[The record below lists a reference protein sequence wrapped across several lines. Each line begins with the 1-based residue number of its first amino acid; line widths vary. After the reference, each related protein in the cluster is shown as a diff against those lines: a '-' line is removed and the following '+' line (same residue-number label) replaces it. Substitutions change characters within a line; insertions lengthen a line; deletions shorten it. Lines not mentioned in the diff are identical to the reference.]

1 MANLVDD
8 FSVRMVPFLRPLPD
22 HPTMRILHTSDWH
35 LGQHFMGKSRQAEHQ
50 SLIDWLLI
58 QIDAHAVDA
67 VLIAGDIFDTGS
79 PPSYAREL
87 YSQLVVR
94 LHGAGVALLLLGG
107 NHDSVATLG
116 ESRAMLACLSTTVVA
131 AVDEAAGQV
140 VVLPLRGGKG
150 EAGCIVCA
158 VPFIRPRDVLLSQ
171 AGQSAEEKQ
180 QSMQAAIQAYYQS
193 VHEAGRTRQTA
204 LTQELGRVVPLI
216 ATGHL
221 TTVGASSNESVRE
234 IYVGSLDAY
243 PTSAF
248 PPVDYVALGHIHKP
262 QRVGGLDHIRYCGSP
277 IPLGFDEA
285 RQQKEM
291 LLVDLGADGLTAI
304 TPLLV
309 PRFQPMVSVSGNL
322 VALASAITA
331 AAMAGSAEQSV
342 WIEVT
347 VAEDDYLSDLPAR
360 IEAMTQGL
368 PVDVLRVRRQRGNA
382 TVSMAGEVSETLD
395 ELSPDDVFARRLA
408 QEELTPEL
416 QLALNQR
423 YRAVVTSLTE
433 AAV

>member
-1 MANLVDD
+1 
-8 FSVRMVPFLRPLPD
+8 
-22 HPTMRILHTSDWH
+22 MRILHTSDWH

-50 SLIDWLLI
+50 ALIDWLLA
-58 QIDAHAVDA
+58 QVDAYAVDA

-116 ESRAMLACLSTTVVA
+116 ESRGLLACLNSTVVA
-131 AVDEAAGQV
+131 AVDDPSSQI

-150 EAGCIVCA
+150 EGKGKAGCIVCA
-158 VPFIRPRDVLLSQ
+158 IPFVRPRDVLQSQ

-193 VHEAGRTRQTA
+193 VYEAGRARQA
-204 LTQELGRVVPLI
+204 ELKSELGRVVPLI

-248 PPVDYVALGHIHKP
+248 PPVDYIALGHIHNP
-262 QRVGGLDHIRYCGSP
+262 QKVGGLDHIRYCGSP

-285 RQQKEM
+285 KQQKQV
-291 LLVDLGADGLTAI
+291 LLVDLGAGGLTAI
-304 TPLLV
+304 TPLMV
-309 PRFQPMVSVSGNL
+309 PRFQPLISVGGNL
-322 VALASAITA
+322 MGLAKAITA
-331 AAMAGSAEQSV
+331 AALEGSAARPV
-342 WIEVT
+342 WLEVT
-347 VAEDDYLSDLPAR
+347 VTDDDYLSDLPAR

-368 PVDVLRVRRQRGNA
+368 PVEVLRVRRQRGTA
-382 TVSMAGEVSETLD
+382 TASMVGEVTETLD

-416 QLALNQR
+416 QLALSQR
-423 YRAVVTSLTE
+423 YRAIVTRLSE
-433 AAV
+433 GAA

>member
-1 MANLVDD
+1 
-8 FSVRMVPFLRPLPD
+8 
-22 HPTMRILHTSDWH
+22 MRILHTSDWH

-58 QIDAHAVDA
+58 QVDAHAVDA
-67 VLIAGDIFDTGS
+67 VLIAGDIFDTGA

-94 LHGAGVALLLLGG
+94 LHNAGVALLLLGG

-131 AVDEAAGQV
+131 AVDSAASQV
-140 VVLPLRGGKG
+140 VVLPLRGGEG
-150 EAGCIVCA
+150 AAGCIVCA
-158 VPFIRPRDVLLSQ
+158 VPFIRPRDVLQSQ
-171 AGQSAEEKQ
+171 AGQGAEEKQ

-193 VHEAGRTRQTA
+193 VSNAGRTRQA
-204 LTQELGRVVPLI
+204 ELQKALGRTVPLI

-234 IYVGSLDAY
+234 IYVGSLDAF

-248 PPVDYVALGHIHKP
+248 PSVDYIALGHIHKP
-262 QRVGGLDHIRYCGSP
+262 QKVGGLDHIRYSGSP

-285 RQQKEM
+285 RQQKEV
-291 LLVDLGADGLTAI
+291 LLVDLGADGLTAV
-304 TPLLV
+304 TLLQV
-309 PRFQPMVSVSGNL
+309 PRFQPLISVSGNL
-322 VALASAITA
+322 LALAAAITA
-331 AAMAGSAEQSV
+331 AAAEGSAEQSV
-342 WIEVT
+342 WLEVT

-382 TVSMAGEVSETLD
+382 AVSIAGEVNETLD

-416 QLALNQR
+416 QLALGRR
-423 YRAVVTSLTE
+423 YRTIVTSLTE
-433 AAV
+433 VQA

>member
-1 MANLVDD
+1 
-8 FSVRMVPFLRPLPD
+8 
-22 HPTMRILHTSDWH
+22 MRILHTSDWH
-35 LGQHFMGKSRQAEHQ
+35 LGQHFMGKSRLAEHQ
-50 SLIDWLLI
+50 SLIDWLLL
-58 QIDAHAVDA
+58 QVDAHAVDA

-94 LHGAGVALLLLGG
+94 LHGEGVALLLLGG

-116 ESRAMLACLSTTVVA
+116 ESRAMLACLNSTVVA
-131 AVDEAAGQV
+131 AVSDPASQI
-140 VVLPLRGGKG
+140 VVLPLRCGSG

-158 VPFIRPRDVLLSQ
+158 VPFLRPRDVLQSQ
-171 AGQSAEEKQ
+171 AGQSADEKQ
-180 QSMQAAIQAYYQS
+180 QSMQAAIQAYYQA
-193 VHEAGRTRQTA
+193 VFEAGRARQA
-204 LTQELGRVVPLI
+204 ELQKALGRVVPLI

-248 PPVDYVALGHIHKP
+248 PPVDYIALGHIHKP
-262 QRVGGLDHIRYCGSP
+262 QKVGGLDHIRYCGSP

-285 RQQKEM
+285 RQPKEM

-304 TPLLV
+304 TPVPV
-309 PRFQPMVSVSGNL
+309 PRFQPLISVSGNL
-322 VALASAITA
+322 LTLASAITA
-331 AAMAGSAEQSV
+331 AAVEGTAEKPV

-382 TVSMAGEVSETLD
+382 AVSMEGDVSETLN
-395 ELSPDDVFARRLA
+395 ELSPVDVFERRLK
-408 QEELTPEL
+408 QEELAPDL
-416 QLALNQR
+416 LLALGER

-433 AAV
+433 EAA

>member
-1 MANLVDD
+1 
-8 FSVRMVPFLRPLPD
+8 
-22 HPTMRILHTSDWH
+22 MRILHTSDWH

-50 SLIDWLLI
+50 ALIDWLLI
-58 QIDAHAVDA
+58 QVDAHAVDA

-87 YSQLVVR
+87 YSQLVVK

-116 ESRAMLACLSTTVVA
+116 ENRSMLACLNSTVVA
-131 AVDEAAGQV
+131 AVDDAADQV

-158 VPFIRPRDVLLSQ
+158 VPFIRPRDVLQSQ

-180 QSMQAAIQAYYQS
+180 LSMQAAIQDYYQA
-193 VHEAGRTRQTA
+193 VHESGRARQLA
-204 LTQELGRVVPLI
+204 LKQELGRVVPLI

-234 IYVGSLDAY
+234 IYVGSLNAY

-248 PPVDYVALGHIHKP
+248 PLVDYVALGHIHQP
-262 QRVGGLDHIRYCGSP
+262 QKVGGLNHIRYCGSP

-285 RQQKEM
+285 RQQKEV
-291 LLVDLGADGLTAI
+291 LLVDLNADGLTAV
-304 TPLLV
+304 TPLSV
-309 PRFQPMVSVSGNL
+309 PKFQSLISISGNL
-322 VALASAITA
+322 ASLAGAISA
-331 AAMAGSAEQSV
+331 AAMEGSAETPV
-342 WIEVT
+342 WLEVT

-368 PVDVLRVRRQRGNA
+368 PVEVLRVRRQRGNA
-382 TVSMAGEVSETLD
+382 TASIAGELNETLD
-395 ELSPDDVFARRLA
+395 ELSPHDVFARRLA
-408 QEELTPEL
+408 QEELAPEL
-416 QLALNQR
+416 QLALGQR

-433 AAV
+433 GAA

>member
-1 MANLVDD
+1 
-8 FSVRMVPFLRPLPD
+8 
-22 HPTMRILHTSDWH
+22 MRILHTSDWH

-58 QIDAHAVDA
+58 QVDEHAVDA
-67 VLIAGDIFDTGS
+67 VLIAGDIFDTGA

-131 AVDEAAGQV
+131 AVADAAAQV
-140 VVLPLRGGKG
+140 VVLPVRGGKS

-158 VPFIRPRDVLLSQ
+158 VPFIRPRDVLQSQ

-193 VHEAGRTRQTA
+193 VYEAGRARQA
-204 LTQELGRVVPLI
+204 ELQKKLGRVVPLI

-243 PTSAF
+243 PTAAF
-248 PPVDYVALGHIHKP
+248 PPVDYIALGHIHKP
-262 QRVGGLDHIRYCGSP
+262 QKVGGLDHIRYCGSP

-285 RQQKEM
+285 KQQKEV

-304 TPLLV
+304 TPLQV
-309 PRFQPMVSVSGNL
+309 PRFQLLISVSGNL
-322 VALASAITA
+322 LALAAAITA
-331 AAMAGSAEQSV
+331 AAAEGSAEQSV
-342 WIEVT
+342 WLEVT

-382 TVSMAGEVSETLD
+382 AVSIAGDARETLD

-416 QLALNQR
+416 QLALGQR

-433 AAV
+433 AQA